1 MSPTDNVPGE
11 QTDEAAVG
19 RAAKIRAT
27 GRRELP
33 PGPYVSTL
41 RDGAGRVIRREE
53 IQVTGDSQRIE
64 LGRSPD
70 APVRRDRHGADR
82 RALVAGRPTSVSR
95 LRGLDAVPGRVAAL
109 RRPVDG
115 MERRSVSSA
124 RYPVDAPLTVAP
136 RSEAGHVIV
145 PPKKSGAARPFQATR
160 ILRLGDDT
168 SLSYLVSPGSPFR
181 C

>member
-33 PGPYVSTL
+33 PGPYLSTL

-64 LGRSPD
+64 LGRSPA
-70 APVRRDRHGADR
+70 APVRRIDTAPTGVPLLLDGLRAFRGYADWMPYPAGLLHFGGPWTAWEGA
-82 RALVAGRPTSVSR
+82 V
-95 LRGLDAVPGRVAAL
+95 
-109 RRPVDG
+109 
-115 MERRSVSSA
+115 
-124 RYPVDAPLTVAP
+124 
-136 RSEAGHVIV
+136 
-145 PPKKSGAARPFQATR
+145 
-160 ILRLGDDT
+160 
-168 SLSYLVSPGSPFR
+168 
-181 C
+181 